1 MSNFDAYDQEYQ
13 KVYSL
18 ILRKIKSLPNFA
30 GERKKVA
37 IRETEKEIED
47 AESLIRQMD
56 QEINA
61 TNNNPMRARLQPKVK
76 GYQTDIQR
84 ARRELQQ
91 AATQASNATNRDDLF
106 AGGGNQDYQ
115 VQFLDQRTN
124 LLAGN
129 ERLGQ
134 TSDRLQNA
142 HRLAVQNETIG
153 TNVLG
158 ELHGQRQ
165 QIIRATNKLDE
176 VDDHVRTSRTIL
188 TGMARRVAT
197 NKMILAFIILM
208 LVAAIGL
215 IIYLKWIR

>member
-1 MSNFDAYDQEYQ
+1 MASFDAYEQEFQ

-18 ILRKIKSLPNFA
+18 ILRKINSLPNFA

-47 AESLIRQMD
+47 AETLIRQMD

-76 GYQTDIQR
+76 GYQADMQK
-84 ARRELQQ
+84 ARRELQR

-106 AGGGNQDYQ
+106 SGASQDYQ
-115 VQFLDQRTN
+115 VQFLDQRTSI
-124 LLAGN
+124 LAGN
-129 ERLGQ
+129 DRLGQ

-142 HRLAVQNETIG
+142 HRIAVQNETIG
-153 TNVLG
+153 SNVLG

-208 LVAAIGL
+208 LLAAIGL